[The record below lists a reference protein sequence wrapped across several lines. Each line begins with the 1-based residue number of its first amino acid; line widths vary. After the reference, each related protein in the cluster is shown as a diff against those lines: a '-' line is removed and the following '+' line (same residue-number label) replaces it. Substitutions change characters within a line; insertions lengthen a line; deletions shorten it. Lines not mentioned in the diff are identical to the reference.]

1 VQGAGPPDA
10 ARDSAAPVVIRNLP
24 VDRIRPEEGLG
35 RKRDRAG
42 HDELCRSIRQFGV
55 LTPVTVRPA
64 PDGSGDYLL
73 VKGQGRTL
81 ACRRLGI
88 DKVPAVVVGADF
100 ADADKVQQFLVENV
114 ARLRMRPIDRALL
127 VSHARASGEETTS
140 VARRFGISAVT
151 VRKLEAQLEGATSGE
166 IAALRAG
173 DVNLATHAVIM
184 RFVRGSERE
193 LVIRAVS
200 GCSLGSGEITTLFL
214 AIGWPQLVSLGPEA
228 QDSRLALLK
237 WSCAV
242 LASAPRGRPR
252 ERMRLL
258 AESLP
263 MNLGQASI
271 AADLA

>member
-55 LTPVTVRPA
+55 LTPITVRPA

-127 VSHARASGEETTS
+127 VSHARACGEETAS

-200 GCSLGSGEITTLFL
+200 GYSLGSGEITTLFL

-258 AESLP
+258 AESFP
-263 MNLGQASI
+263 MTLGQASI
-271 AADLA
+271 GADSA